1 VRCTNEGGEAWCVED
16 GNGWADANNG
26 DYCVSWPDTDPYT
39 EWCPEG
45 CTCKHYQPQ
54 FAWTCFNGCIQSIC
68 TEDEPDPPEPT
79 CADLTLS
86 ISNPTCSETS
96 QNQLIFSITGSFSD
110 HNFSNNQDLISGP
123 VNFNPDDD
131 IILPG
136 ETSSTLNLT
145 SAGTIT
151 WTHTWNEVYGS
162 TTLSCSESFS
172 LNNVTPYATPSCG
185 TATLSSDPA
194 QIYNET
200 SFKLNHNIA
209 VNAGS
214 GYIYV
219 GDTYN
224 PAGQYSCVYDGETGP
239 SIGSRTCNIIPAYLE
254 NPVPITWTHNWNVVN
269 SGCVYIFNTCNQT
282 FTQTTK
288 VNPGYIKTIDG
299 NTYIKGQL
307 KQPAFNSIDKLS
319 TYVFGSSLS
328 LSNHLNPLV
337 GNCEDSTNPTCS
349 SMGKGFI
356 FKDGYN
362 DANASSD
369 WFGALKSKVLEID
382 RDDDDINVTQAENLT
397 IPSGTC
403 SGKNIY
409 IVENNL
415 TINPRFTLANEG
427 SSCLFLVGG
436 KTIINNGTDMNNFS
450 TLPYNNTD
458 LVEAFIITNDYEDSD
473 DGDDLLVIKG
483 GLIVN
488 GKNTFYRAT
497 GVLDKPSTILHY
509 EGARYIKHYKDFLS
523 LPQQLTIKEV
533 N

>member
-1 VRCTNEGGEAWCVED
+1 
-16 GNGWADANNG
+16 
-26 DYCVSWPDTDPYT
+26 
-39 EWCPEG
+39 
-45 CTCKHYQPQ
+45 
-54 FAWTCFNGCIQSIC
+54 
-68 TEDEPDPPEPT
+68 
-79 CADLTLS
+79 
-86 ISNPTCSETS
+86 
-96 QNQLIFSITGSFSD
+96 
-110 HNFSNNQDLISGP
+110 
-123 VNFNPDDD
+123 
-131 IILPG
+131 
-136 ETSSTLNLT
+136 
-145 SAGTIT
+145 
-151 WTHTWNEVYGS
+151 
-162 TTLSCSESFS
+162 
-172 LNNVTPYATPSCG
+172 
-185 TATLSSDPA
+185 
-194 QIYNET
+194 
-200 SFKLNHNIA
+200 
-209 VNAGS
+209 
-214 GYIYV
+214 
-219 GDTYN
+219 
-224 PAGQYSCVYDGETGP
+224 
-239 SIGSRTCNIIPAYLE
+239 
-254 NPVPITWTHNWNVVN
+254 
-269 SGCVYIFNTCNQT
+269 
-282 FTQTTK
+282 
-288 VNPGYIKTIDG
+288 
-299 NTYIKGQL
+299 
-307 KQPAFNSIDKLS
+307 
-319 TYVFGSSLS
+319 
-328 LSNHLNPLV
+328 
-337 GNCEDSTNPTCS
+337 
-349 SMGKGFI
+349 MGKGFI